1 MIVSDTKFQ
10 CFMLF
15 FCLCIAPSPVT
26 NVSITSYP
34 DSLCVSWGPP
44 VDNGGEQVAGYHIY
58 LRNLDDTTSAFRK
71 VNSPVISYQLL
82 DQLSNATTY
91 E

>member
-1 MIVSDTKFQ
+1 
-10 CFMLF
+10 MLF

-34 DSLCVSWGPP
+34 DSLCVSWSPP

-58 LRNLDDTTSAFRK
+58 LRNLDTASAFRK
-71 VNSPVISYQLL
+71 VNSPVKSYQLL
-82 DQLSNATTY
+82 DQLSNATRY
-91 E
+91 GSVNSLYF

>member
-1 MIVSDTKFQ
+1 M
-10 CFMLF
+10 
-15 FCLCIAPSPVT
+15 
-26 NVSITSYP
+26 SITPYP

-58 LRNLDDTTSAFRK
+58 LRNLDTASAFKK
-71 VNSPVISYQLL
+71 VSSPVISYQLL

-91 E
+91 GSVNSLYY

>member
-1 MIVSDTKFQ
+1 
-10 CFMLF
+10 MLF

-34 DSLCVSWGPP
+34 DSLCVSWSPP

-71 VNSPVISYQLL
+71 VSSPVISYQLL

-91 E
+91 GSVNTCSLYF